1 MDNMSSKF
9 GLPQSLLDA
18 VRNIQKEETEY
29 QAKVKALMKKKGIT
43 SISQLS
49 PDEKKAFFNQL
60 DAMHQAKHEEVKP
73 DVAKSFP
80 ASGVKKHVAPK
91 GVSTMPKDKEKA
103 KGQPAGSL
111 KKEEIELDEGKV
123 KELMMDINDVA
134 SKMRKN
140 KTLEPFA
147 GKFVTAAKKSLNI
160 KKSLE
165 DVLPDYISGAE
176 IAKLYKEEIELDEA
190 IPKSTGYALVH
201 SPSKKI
207 VAKGNKEEM
216 MKKMKDANAKEKG
229 SHHLGM
235 TIRGKVG
242 DKFGE
247 EVEKKT
253 QPPFTPDKPKKNPGV
268 IPGKGGTGPSRAAHL
283 AKMALR
289 KQLKKEEI
297 ELDESKSSTG
307 YELYH
312 KDFSSAMAHAYDFA
326 KKKYNIEIDPL
337 EIDRNVAMGPRKP
350 ASGKANAYRLL
361 DKTGKKAIQVQ
372 VANLDN
378 KRYELNMYKEDID
391 EACWDT
397 HKQEGMKKKGD
408 KMVPNCVPK
417 NEASSPAQ
425 QAAIA
430 ISMKKAGKTP
440 KEEGVMIP
448 GKMKSQARK
457 VVGSIMSEEEIAEA
471 FSSAQIDKLRQEYSK
486 INKVDP
492 SSDTYKKLIA
502 MLDKL
507 DLKTLQSLAGA
518 KIKFVSPLAQNRV
531 VRKMNEEKTIGA
543 KKEATGNEKPVK
555 KGEKVSGKQE
565 PITID
570 PEVDEKK

>member
-1 MDNMSSKF
+1 
-9 GLPQSLLDA
+9 
-18 VRNIQKEETEY
+18 
-29 QAKVKALMKKKGIT
+29 
-43 SISQLS
+43 
-49 PDEKKAFFNQL
+49 
-60 DAMHQAKHEEVKP
+60 
-73 DVAKSFP
+73 
-80 ASGVKKHVAPK
+80 
-91 GVSTMPKDKEKA
+91 
-103 KGQPAGSL
+103 
-111 KKEEIELDEGKV
+111 
-123 KELMMDINDVA
+123 
-134 SKMRKN
+134 
-140 KTLEPFA
+140 
-147 GKFVTAAKKSLNI
+147 
-160 KKSLE
+160 
-165 DVLPDYISGAE
+165 
-176 IAKLYKEEIELDEA
+176 
-190 IPKSTGYALVH
+190 
-201 SPSKKI
+201 
-207 VAKGNKEEM
+207 
-216 MKKMKDANAKEKG
+216 
-229 SHHLGM
+229 
-235 TIRGKVG
+235 
-242 DKFGE
+242 
-247 EVEKKT
+247 
-253 QPPFTPDKPKKNPGV
+253 
-268 IPGKGGTGPSRAAHL
+268 
-283 AKMALR
+283 
-289 KQLKKEEI
+289 
-297 ELDESKSSTG
+297 
-307 YELYH
+307 
-312 KDFSSAMAHAYDFA
+312 
-326 KKKYNIEIDPL
+326 
-337 EIDRNVAMGPRKP
+337 
-350 ASGKANAYRLL
+350 
-361 DKTGKKAIQVQ
+361 
-372 VANLDN
+372 
-378 KRYELNMYKEDID
+378 MYKEDID